1 MRALQEQ
8 MHISLFGEAVHLPGI
23 DCLHGAAQ
31 VCCSCRPNRDP
42 KIDPLNSGSSTVQW
56 QPKKLVLYDK
66 QPNLFPIN
74 TEPTNTLGSLNYLDL
89 ENTLGQCLGTLA

>member
-1 MRALQEQ
+1 MSYLLACMRALQEQ

-31 VCCSCRPNRDP
+31 VCSPCRSNRDP
-42 KIDPLNSGSSTVQW
+42 VAT
-56 QPKKLVLYDK
+56 KKLVLYDK

-89 ENTLGQCLGTLA
+89 EKIFGQCLSSLA

>member
-1 MRALQEQ
+1 
-8 MHISLFGEAVHLPGI
+8 MHISLIGEAVHLPGI

-31 VCCSCRPNRDP
+31 VCCPCRPYRDLKKAHCP
-42 KIDPLNSGSSTVQW
+42 VAT
-56 QPKKLVLYDK
+56 KKLVLYDK

-89 ENTLGQCLGTLA
+89 EKYFGSV

>member
-1 MRALQEQ
+1 MTALQEQ

-31 VCCSCRPNRDP
+31 VCCPCRLNRDP

-56 QPKKLVLYDK
+56 QPK
-66 QPNLFPIN
+66 
-74 TEPTNTLGSLNYLDL
+74 G
-89 ENTLGQCLGTLA
+89 